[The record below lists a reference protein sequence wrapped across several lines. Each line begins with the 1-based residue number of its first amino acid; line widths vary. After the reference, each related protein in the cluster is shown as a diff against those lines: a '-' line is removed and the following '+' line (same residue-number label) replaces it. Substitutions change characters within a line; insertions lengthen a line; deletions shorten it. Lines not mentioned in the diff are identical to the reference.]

1 MTSLICGREDDES
14 EDLSE
19 RGRLCGIDL
28 WMWMSRECVCDYYA
42 RTVQN
47 IFISQRPHSALTLD
61 KLKLT
66 ILSPA
71 SLASQTQSSQ
81 YPIKNITS
89 HTFASSNPSAL
100 RISLS
105 PRTTRHI
112 SPHHQRALHALLFLA
127 LTRPSRC
134 QRRAGWVAAA
144 QPTQRHTSEDRSGR
158 PCLRPPSW
166 RCAPRPGGARGAP
179 PERGC
184 GHSRR
189 ASRRGYETGHPG
201 RCCSSATRAARR
213 KGWPRRR

>member
-112 SPHHQRALHALLFLA
+112 STSSTRPPRAPLPRPHASQPLPATGWLGRRSPADAKTYVRGSERPPLPPAAFLA
-127 LTRPSRC
+127 L
-134 QRRAGWVAAA
+134 RA
-144 QPTQRHTSEDRSGR
+144 
-158 PCLRPPSW
+158 
-166 RCAPRPGGARGAP
+166 APRWR
-179 PERGC
+179 ER
-184 GHSRR
+184 
-189 ASRRGYETGHPG
+189 
-201 RCCSSATRAARR
+201 SSS
-213 KGWPRRR
+213 